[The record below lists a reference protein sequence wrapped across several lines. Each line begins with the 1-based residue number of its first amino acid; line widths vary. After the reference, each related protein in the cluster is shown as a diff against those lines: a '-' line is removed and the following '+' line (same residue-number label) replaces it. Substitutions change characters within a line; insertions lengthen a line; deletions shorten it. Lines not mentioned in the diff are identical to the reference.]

1 MNWRILFKSLKIA
14 FRARKRVLFFMII
27 YAVLFIQLGK
37 GLMTGDGTE
46 GLWLLTAFVVATI
59 YAILVA
65 QFRRRDIA
73 ILKCIS
79 WQNSDILLLL
89 IGEVVL
95 VSLTALILIFNL
107 SVYVLG
113 LAWYLAGTPQI
124 STIPLLQEAY
134 NLIYMP
140 WANLLIAVLV
150 IVVLQ
155 LPGLGLAQYRAMKI
169 PPMRA
174 LREE

>member
-1 MNWRILFKSLKIA
+1 MNWRILFKSLKVA

-27 YAVLFIQLGK
+27 YAVLYIQLGR
-37 GLMTGDGTE
+37 GLEGTSA
-46 GLWLLTAFVVATI
+46 GADPILWVFVSFVIATV
-59 YAILVA
+59 YAVLIA

-79 WQNSDILLLL
+79 WQNNDILLLL

-95 VSLTALILIFNL
+95 VSFVAFLLVFNV
-107 SVYVLG
+107 SVYILG
-113 LAWYLAGTPQI
+113 LITYVAGVG
-124 STIPLLQEAY
+124 PLLSELTGIIVIDLPF
-134 NLIYMP
+134 LIP
-140 WANLLIAVLV
+140 AVLI
-150 IVVLQ
+150 IVFLQ
-155 LPGLGLAQYRAMKI
+155 LPGLAAAQYRAMKI